1 MIYVC
6 GFLFTHDR
14 RHVALIHKLKPDWQR
29 GKFNGIGGKLEAN
42 ETISEAMVREF
53 HEETG
58 VWIPPYYWERFL
70 TMKFVAKD
78 EVVHF
83 FKAELQS
90 NRIVATLESKTDE
103 LVGWYKVSEGG
114 QILDLPTLPNLAW
127 VIPMALSGNKGAI
140 ELEQYT

>member
-29 GKFNGIGGKLEAN
+29 GKFNGIGGKLEAG
-42 ETISEAMVREF
+42 ETISEAMGREF
-53 HEETG
+53 YEETG
-58 VWIPPYYWERFL
+58 MSLPVYYWERFL
-70 TMKFVAKD
+70 IMKFVAKD

-83 FKAELQS
+83 FKATLVSGE
-90 NRIVATLESKTDE
+90 VHLESKTDE

-114 QILDLPTLPNLAW
+114 QVLDLPTLPNLAW
-127 VIPMALSGNKGAI
+127 VIPMALSGNKGLI

>member
-6 GFLFTHDR
+6 GFLFSCDL

-42 ETISEAMVREF
+42 ETIFEAMVREF
-53 HEETG
+53 YEETG
-58 VWIPPYYWERFL
+58 RNLPKYYWERFL

-83 FKAELQS
+83 FKASLQS
-90 NRIVATLESKTDE
+90 KSLGALKSKTDE
-103 LVGWYKVSEGG
+103 LVDWYSVSEGG
-114 QILDLPTLPNLAW
+114 QVLNLPILPNLAW

-140 ELEQYT
+140 ELEHYT

>member
-29 GKFNGIGGKLEAN
+29 GKFNGIGGKLEVG
-42 ETISEAMVREF
+42 ETISEAMGREF
-53 HEETG
+53 FEETG
-58 VWIPPYYWERFL
+58 LFIQRFHWERFL

-83 FKAELQS
+83 FKATLVSGE
-90 NRIVATLESKTDE
+90 VHLESKTDE
-103 LVGWYKVSEGG
+103 LVGWYKVNEGG
-114 QILDLPTLPNLAW
+114 QVLNLPTLPNLAW
-127 VIPMALSGNKGAI
+127 VIPMALSGNKGLI

>member
-29 GKFNGIGGKLEAN
+29 GKFNGIGGKVEEG
-42 ETISEAMVREF
+42 ETIFGAMTREF
-53 HEETG
+53 YEETG
-58 VWIPPYYWERFL
+58 MCVPTYAWERFL
-70 TMKFVAKD
+70 TMKFVPKD
-78 EVVHF
+78 EAVHF
-83 FKAELQS
+83 FKSTLRGPDAG
-90 NRIVATLESKTDE
+90 RLESKTDE

-114 QILDLPTLPNLAW
+114 QVLNLPTVPNLAW
-127 VIPMALSGNKGAI
+127 VIPMALSGSKGVI